1 MFEMKDAIM
10 SALVLAAKRC
20 KEESENLTKRV
31 VGEKEDVVTKGDIE
45 LGTLITKI
53 LLISKRQ
60 ILVESEETE
69 PKDNLEEGTTEDYYV
84 AIDDID
90 GTNNLRVGNGK
101 LPYCSM
107 IVAFDGSKKT
117 EEGYKYSDYTH
128 AACLDY
134 MTGRI
139 YYTEKGLGRV
149 EEYDLNWHKM
159 SDSTQNIQDNTN
171 LALTLSTDVVSTRR
185 GGSVG
190 YAASTNVETEM
201 LPGEL
206 DPVYKAY
213 AITDSGCSVFEYAM
227 VGMGIRNGYV
237 SSGKKMH
244 ELPLLYAFAAETGKE
259 MIDFEGKS
267 YGDKT
272 YHFKGKNAEVIAAD
286 KETAQ
291 KIRKMILRQRFVNS
305 KLAEVY
311 QERFAKK
318 DMSIDID
325 DEEVK

>member
-1 MFEMKDAIM
+1 MFKTIKENI
-10 SALVLAAKRC
+10 SAEIVEKKSKFIANVFYVESVEEAEEIIRKVKKEHKEARHNCFAFSVFTKEGITNRFSDDGEPSGTAGSPMLNIITSKNITNVLV
-20 KEESENLTKRV
+20 V
-31 VGEKEDVVTKGDIE
+31 VTRYFGGILLGKGGLVRAYTGAFQEALQKVEIIEKEDVVTKGDIE

-206 DPVYKAY
+206 DPV
-213 AITDSGCSVFEYAM
+213 
-227 VGMGIRNGYV
+227 
-237 SSGKKMH
+237 
-244 ELPLLYAFAAETGKE
+244 
-259 MIDFEGKS
+259 
-267 YGDKT
+267 
-272 YHFKGKNAEVIAAD
+272 
-286 KETAQ
+286 
-291 KIRKMILRQRFVNS
+291 
-305 KLAEVY
+305 
-311 QERFAKK
+311 
-318 DMSIDID
+318 
-325 DEEVK
+325 